1 MMMMEVVL
9 VVVPMMNMIV
19 KMMMMIFMI
28 CFIWQ
33 MTMLE
38 HLVVVGVAAAMPW
51 IRHDQQDY
59 HS

>member
-1 MMMMEVVL
+1 MMEVVL
-9 VVVPMMNMIV
+9 VVAPMMNMIV

-33 MTMLE
+33 TTMFE
-38 HLVVVGVAAAMPW
+38 HLVGVAAMPW

>member
-1 MMMMEVVL
+1 MMMEVVL

-19 KMMMMIFMI
+19 KKMMMMMMIFMI

-38 HLVVVGVAAAMPW
+38 HLVGVVAKPW